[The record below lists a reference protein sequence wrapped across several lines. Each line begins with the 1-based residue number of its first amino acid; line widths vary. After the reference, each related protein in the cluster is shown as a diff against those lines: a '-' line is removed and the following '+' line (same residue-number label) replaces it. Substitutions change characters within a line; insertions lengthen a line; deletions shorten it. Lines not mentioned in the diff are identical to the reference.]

1 MNKSMTASR
10 EFFAWLMVAALLVT
24 NGVIYLGYT
33 DAREA
38 MQMETD
44 RANRNYE
51 ELRENQRD
59 YEARML
65 HVLKDM

>member
-1 MNKSMTASR
+1 MTASR

-24 NGVIYLGYT
+24 NVTTYLGFT
-33 DAREA
+33 DARKA

-65 HVLKDM
+65 RVLKGM

>member
-1 MNKSMTASR
+1 
-10 EFFAWLMVAALLVT
+10 
-24 NGVIYLGYT
+24 
-33 DAREA
+33 

-65 HVLKDM
+65 RVLKGM